1 MYRSVALDLH
11 RRSCPPER
19 MIHMKKLFLPKKR
32 LLVAFICV
40 FTCVALM
47 AACGG
52 DPSDSTGT
60 TVSDDAAVTTEPGET
75 GEQQTGDPWGGDTGE
90 TLPPVATD
98 DTSSE
103 PEVTTPEA
111 TTPEATQPEATQPT
125 QEATEPEKDEEEAT
139 KPAEEVTKPTE
150 EDKEEPTQ
158 PDEDEDDEDS
168 ETSGGEQISGEDDEE
183 VADLGWENINVDEF
197 FAEMGIDIDDL
208 EVND

>member
-32 LLVAFICV
+32 LLVAFICI

-47 AACGG
+47 AAFGG
-52 DPSDSTGT
+52 EPSDSTGT
-60 TVSDDAAVTTEPGET
+60 TVSDDAAVTTQPEVTAEP
-75 GEQQTGDPWGGDTGE
+75 QSDFPWGSIAEE

-98 DTSSE
+98 DTVSQ
-103 PEVTTPEA
+103 PEATTPEA

-125 QEATEPEKDEEEAT
+125 EEVTEPEEDEEEATEPEKDEEE
-139 KPAEEVTKPTE
+139 ETE
-150 EDKEEPTQ
+150 P
-158 PDEDEDDEDS
+158 DDEVPAVTPDD
-168 ETSGGEQISGEDDEE
+168 GQISGEDDEE

-197 FAEMGIDIDDL
+197 FAEMGIDMDDL

>member
-1 MYRSVALDLH
+1 
-11 RRSCPPER
+11 
-19 MIHMKKLFLPKKR
+19 MKKLFLPKKR

-60 TVSDDAAVTTEPGET
+60 TVSDDAAVTTEPGEP
-75 GEQQTGDPWGGDTGE
+75 GELQTGDPWGGDTGE

-98 DTSSE
+98 DTVSE
-103 PEVTTPEA
+103 PESTIPEA
-111 TTPEATQPEATQPT
+111 TTPEATQPTQEVTEPEEDEEEVT
-125 QEATEPEKDEEEAT
+125 EPEKDEEEATEPEKDEEE
-139 KPAEEVTKPTE
+139 ETE
-150 EDKEEPTQ
+150 P
-158 PDEDEDDEDS
+158 DDEVPAVTPDD
-168 ETSGGEQISGEDDEE
+168 GQISGEDDEE

-208 EVND
+208 EVKD

>member
-1 MYRSVALDLH
+1 MYRSVALSLRRRH
-11 RRSCPPER
+11 RPPER

-32 LLVAFICV
+32 LLVAFICI

-52 DPSDSTGT
+52 EPSDSTGT
-60 TVSDDAAVTTEPGET
+60 TVSDDAAVTTQPEVTAEP
-75 GEQQTGDPWGGDTGE
+75 QSDFPWGSIAEE

-98 DTSSE
+98 DTVSQ
-103 PEVTTPEA
+103 PEATTPEA

-125 QEATEPEKDEEEAT
+125 EEVTEPEEDEEEVTEPEKDEEE
-139 KPAEEVTKPTE
+139 ETE
-150 EDKEEPTQ
+150 P
-158 PDEDEDDEDS
+158 DDEVPAVTPDD
-168 ETSGGEQISGEDDEE
+168 GQISGEDDEE
-183 VADLGWENINVDEF
+183 IADLGWENINVDEF

>member
-1 MYRSVALDLH
+1 MYRSVALSLRRRH
-11 RRSCPPER
+11 RPPER

-32 LLVAFICV
+32 LLVAFICI

-52 DPSDSTGT
+52 EPSDSTGT
-60 TVSDDAAVTTEPGET
+60 TVSDDAAVTTQPEVTAEP
-75 GEQQTGDPWGGDTGE
+75 QSDFPWGSIAEE

-98 DTSSE
+98 DTVSQ
-103 PEVTTPEA
+103 PEATTPEA

-125 QEATEPEKDEEEAT
+125 EEVTGPEEDEEEVTEPEKDEEE
-139 KPAEEVTKPTE
+139 ETE
-150 EDKEEPTQ
+150 P
-158 PDEDEDDEDS
+158 DDEVPAVTPDD
-168 ETSGGEQISGEDDEE
+168 GQISGEDDEE

>member
-1 MYRSVALDLH
+1 MYRSVALSLRRRH
-11 RRSCPPER
+11 RPPER

-52 DPSDSTGT
+52 EPSDSTGT
-60 TVSDDAAVTTEPGET
+60 TVSDDAAVTTQPEVTAEP
-75 GEQQTGDPWGGDTGE
+75 QSDFPWGSIAEE

-98 DTSSE
+98 DTVSQ
-103 PEVTTPEA
+103 PEATTPEA

-125 QEATEPEKDEEEAT
+125 EEVTEPEEDEEEVTEPEKDEEE
-139 KPAEEVTKPTE
+139 ETE
-150 EDKEEPTQ
+150 P
-158 PDEDEDDEDS
+158 DDEVPAVTPDD
-168 ETSGGEQISGEDDEE
+168 GQISGEDDEE

-197 FAEMGIDIDDL
+197 FAEMGIDMDDL
-208 EVND
+208 EVNE

>member
-32 LLVAFICV
+32 LLVAFICI

-52 DPSDSTGT
+52 EPSDSTGT
-60 TVSDDAAVTTEPGET
+60 TVSDDAAVTTQPEVTAEP
-75 GEQQTGDPWGGDTGE
+75 QSDFPWGSIAEE

-98 DTSSE
+98 DTVSQ
-103 PEVTTPEA
+103 PEATTPEA

-125 QEATEPEKDEEEAT
+125 EEVTEPEEDEEEATEPEKDEEE
-139 KPAEEVTKPTE
+139 ETE
-150 EDKEEPTQ
+150 P
-158 PDEDEDDEDS
+158 DDEVPAVTPDD
-168 ETSGGEQISGEDDEE
+168 GQISGEDDEE

-197 FAEMGIDIDDL
+197 FAEMGIDMDDL

>member
-1 MYRSVALDLH
+1 MYRSVALSLRRRH
-11 RRSCPPER
+11 RPPER

-32 LLVAFICV
+32 LLVAFICI

-52 DPSDSTGT
+52 EPSDSTGT
-60 TVSDDAAVTTEPGET
+60 TVSDDAAVTTQPEVTAEP
-75 GEQQTGDPWGGDTGE
+75 QSDFPWGSIAEE

-98 DTSSE
+98 DTVSQ
-103 PEVTTPEA
+103 PEATTPEA

-125 QEATEPEKDEEEAT
+125 EEVTEPEEDEEEVTEPEKDEEE
-139 KPAEEVTKPTE
+139 ETE
-150 EDKEEPTQ
+150 P
-158 PDEDEDDEDS
+158 DDEVPAVTPDD
-168 ETSGGEQISGEDDEE
+168 GQISGEDDEE

-208 EVND
+208 EVKD

>member
-1 MYRSVALDLH
+1 
-11 RRSCPPER
+11 
-19 MIHMKKLFLPKKR
+19 MKKLFLPKKR
-32 LLVAFICV
+32 LLVAFICI

-52 DPSDSTGT
+52 EPSDSTGT
-60 TVSDDAAVTTEPGET
+60 TVSDDATVTTQPEVTAEP
-75 GEQQTGDPWGGDTGE
+75 QSDFPWGSIAEE

-98 DTSSE
+98 DTVSQ
-103 PEVTTPEA
+103 PEATTPEA

-125 QEATEPEKDEEEAT
+125 EEVTEPEEDEEEVTEPEKDEEE
-139 KPAEEVTKPTE
+139 ETE
-150 EDKEEPTQ
+150 P
-158 PDEDEDDEDS
+158 DDEVPAVTPDD
-168 ETSGGEQISGEDDEE
+168 GQISGEDDEE